1 MFQIRTEHLRS
12 LEGDDFAVRLAAFL
26 SELFPDA
33 QELPHAELTGSVR
46 EQIGRSINYGFVA
59 EEDVASY
66 VVTAWLLGKSFDI
79 DFPAAVQILH
89 SLDVPEVR
97 AARLE
102 EWTKVLFAAL
112 EEAN

>member
-46 EQIGRSINYGFVA
+46 EQIGRALQYGFVA
-59 EEDVASY
+59 EQDVASY
-66 VVTAWLLGKSFDI
+66 VLTAWLTGKSFDT
-79 DFPAAVQILH
+79 DLPAAMQILH
-89 SLDVPEVR
+89 SPESPEVR
-97 AARLE
+97 AAELE
-102 EWTKVLFAAL
+102 EWAK
-112 EEAN
+112 